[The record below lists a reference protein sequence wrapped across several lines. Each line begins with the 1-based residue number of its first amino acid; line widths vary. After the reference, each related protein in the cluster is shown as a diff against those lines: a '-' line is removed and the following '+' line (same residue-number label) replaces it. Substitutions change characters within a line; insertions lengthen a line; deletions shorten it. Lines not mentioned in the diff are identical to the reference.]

1 MSKVIERSPVRIES
15 AFPTLGRWGWRL
27 PDFMDWPDRHA
38 LRIEEERADGEL
50 TIRAEMPGIDPAADV
65 DIAVLNGVLTITAER
80 RERREDTEGGLFR
93 SEFRYGSFMRQIELP
108 TGCSAEDIEASYAD
122 GILEVTVPIDGAT
135 DRAQHIEVRTGT
147 SAPKK

>member
-1 MSKVIERSPVRIES
+1 MSRTIEKAPVRVES

-38 LRIEEERADGEL
+38 LRIEESRSDGTL
-50 TIRAEMPGIDPAADV
+50 TIRAEMPGIDPKADV

-80 RERREDTEGGLFR
+80 RERREDTESGVFR

-108 TGCSAEDIEASYAD
+108 TGCSAEDIEATYTD
-122 GILEVTVPIDGAT
+122 GILEVQVPIDGEAAE
-135 DRAQHIEVRTGT
+135 AQHIEVRTGN
-147 SAPKK
+147 SSKK